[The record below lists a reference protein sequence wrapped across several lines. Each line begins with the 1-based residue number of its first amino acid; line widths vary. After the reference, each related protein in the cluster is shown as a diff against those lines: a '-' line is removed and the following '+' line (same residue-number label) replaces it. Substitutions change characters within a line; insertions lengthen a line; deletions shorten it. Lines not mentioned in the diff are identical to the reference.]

1 MDLKTLEVFCR
12 IVELKSFT
20 RAAEAVSLTQ
30 PTVSEHIKD
39 LEGELGLRLL
49 DRAGR
54 TVTPT
59 RAGAIL
65 HTYARRILG
74 LRAEAER
81 AIREHKGGL
90 TGDLALGGSSIPGAY
105 LLPPLIAL
113 FKRDHPEA
121 VIALAIKGSRDIVR
135 GVGDGSVEV
144 GMVGA
149 RFEEGRVRYERYAQD
164 ELVLAVPTGHPWAG
178 RNAVRLRDLFGEPI
192 VMRERG
198 SGTRKIMEAALV
210 EHGLDGDRL
219 RVVLEVTSNE
229 AVRQAMKA
237 GAGVA
242 VISRRAVEDDIRCG
256 LVAAVRFQGVRLLR
270 DFFLVTHRTRSRS
283 PLGTAFVTFLQASA
297 GPAAGRAGAGVP

>member
-39 LEGELGLRLL
+39 LEEELGLRLL

-65 HTYARRILG
+65 HAYAQRILG
-74 LRAEAER
+74 LRVEAQQ
-81 AIREHKGGL
+81 AIQEHKGGL
-90 TGDLALGGSSIPGAY
+90 TGDLALGASSIPGGY

-113 FKRDHPEA
+113 FKRDHPA
-121 VIALAIKGSRDIVR
+121 AAIALAIQGSREIVH
-135 GVGDGSVEV
+135 GVGDGRYEA

-149 RFEEGRVRYERYAQD
+149 RFTEGRVHYERYAED
-164 ELVLAVPTGHPWAG
+164 ELVLAVPTVHPWAG
-178 RNAVRLRDLFGEPI
+178 RNAVRFRDLIGEPI

-198 SGTRKIMEAALV
+198 SGTRQVMEKALAK
-210 EHGLDGDRL
+210 HGVDHNRL
-219 RVVLEVTSNE
+219 RVVLEVASNE

-237 GAGVA
+237 GAGIA

-256 LVAAVRFQGVRLLR
+256 LVAAVRLQGVRLVR
-270 DFFLVTHRTRSRS
+270 DVFLVTHRTRSRS
-283 PLGTAFVTFLQASA
+283 PLGTAFVAFLRASA
-297 GPAAGRAGAGVP
+297 RSAVGRTGTSIL